1 MHKIRLVKQKLN
13 FSAAHFI
20 TLENECEALH
30 GHNYYTLVELAGTP
44 DENFY
49 LIDFGILKKEM
60 QALCDSLD
68 HKVLMAAENPHLIM
82 GRNGKQ
88 FDVTYREKKY
98 SFPAEDVASLPIP
111 NTTVEML
118 SQYLCMKLKEVLAA
132 KHYLSRIRFIEVGVE
147 ETAGQMASYRID
159 LEVVSGI

>member
-20 TLENECEALH
+20 TFENECEALH
-30 GHNYYTLVELAGTP
+30 GHNYYTLVEIHGGP

-49 LIDFGILKKEM
+49 LIDFSVLKKEM
-60 QALCDSLD
+60 QILCDELE
-68 HKVLMAAENPHLIM
+68 HKVLMATENPHLKM
-82 GRNGKQ
+82 TSGGGQFNVEYRNK
-88 FDVTYREKKY
+88 RY
-98 SFPAEDVASLPIP
+98 SFPAGDVMPLPIP

-118 SQYLCMKLKEVLAA
+118 SQHLCQKLRNVLDAKGYLGK
-132 KHYLSRIRFIEVGVE
+132 IRSIEVGVE

-159 LEVVSGI
+159 L

>member
-30 GHNYYTLVELAGTP
+30 GHNYYTLVEITGAP

-49 LIDFGILKKEM
+49 LIDFGVLKKEM
-60 QALCDSLD
+60 RTLCNSLD
-68 HKVLMAAENPHLIM
+68 HKVLMAVENPHLIM
-82 GRNGKQ
+82 GPNGKQ
-88 FDVTYREKKY
+88 FDVAYREKKY
-98 SFPAEDVASLPIP
+98 SFPAEDVAALPIP

-118 SQYLCMKLKEVLAA
+118 SQYLCVKLKDVLAH
-132 KHYLSRIRFIEVGVE
+132 KGYLDKIRSIEVGVE
-147 ETAGQMASYRID
+147 ETAGQLASYRID
-159 LEVVSGI
+159 L

>member
-30 GHNYYTLVELAGTP
+30 GHNYYTLVELQGEP

-49 LIDFGILKKEM
+49 LIDFGVLKKEV
-60 QALCDSLD
+60 QALCDLLD
-68 HKVLMAAENPHLIM
+68 HKVLMAAENPHLVM
-82 GRNGKQ
+82 GRDGKQ
-88 FDVTYREKKY
+88 FNVTYREKRY
-98 SFPAEDVASLPIP
+98 SFPAEDVITLPIP

-118 SQYLCMKLKEVLAA
+118 SQYLCMRLKDVLAA
-132 KHYLSRIRFIEVGVE
+132 KRYLQNIRSIEVGVE

-159 LEVVSGI
+159 L

>member
-30 GHNYYTLVELAGTP
+30 GHNYYTLVELAGKP
-44 DENFY
+44 DENYY
-49 LIDFGILKKEM
+49 LIDFGILKKEV
-60 QALCDSLD
+60 QALCNSLD
-68 HKVLMAAENPHLIM
+68 HKVLMASENPHLIM
-82 GRNGKQ
+82 GLNGKQ
-88 FDVTYREKKY
+88 FDVKYREKRY
-98 SFPAEDVASLPIP
+98 SFPTEDVVALPIP

-118 SQYLCMKLKEVLAA
+118 AQYLCVQLKEVLAG
-132 KHYLSRIRFIEVGVE
+132 KRYLDKISSIEVGVE

-159 LEVVSGI
+159 L

>member
-30 GHNYYTLVELAGTP
+30 GHNYYTSVEITGTP

-49 LIDFGILKKEM
+49 LIDFGLLKKEM
-60 QALCDSLD
+60 QMLCDSLD
-68 HKVLMAAENPHLIM
+68 HKVLMAVENPHLVM
-82 GRNGKQ
+82 SRCGKQ

-98 SFPAEDVASLPIP
+98 SFPFEDVAALPIP

-118 SQYLCMKLKEVLAA
+118 SQYLCGKLRDALDGKR
-132 KHYLSRIRFIEVGVE
+132 YLDKIRAIEVGVE
-147 ETAGQMASYRID
+147 ETAGQLASYRID
-159 LEVVSGI
+159 L